1 MVFIKS
7 DSLNDC
13 GLQKRF
19 DTKTVK
25 KIKHYVLLWKIS
37 VPWNK
42 TTDFTLIK
50 SNCINYTLH
59 FTVYHSRGYIFIF
72 NLWADFLPFDLTKKN
87 ISYDPKIEKEFYK

>member
-19 DTKTVK
+19 ETKTVK

-37 VPWNK
+37 VP
-42 TTDFTLIK
+42 
-50 SNCINYTLH
+50 
-59 FTVYHSRGYIFIF
+59 
-72 NLWADFLPFDLTKKN
+72 
-87 ISYDPKIEKEFYK
+87 